1 MSMDKVL
8 NQSVKDLLYGL
19 FQSEP
24 EIHGIGL
31 YNTVGKLELS
41 FHRTELAR
49 EALSYAIG
57 AIIAKFGR
65 QIIFH
70 CHEEGDLGYFETTT
84 HLVWFEPVSTN
95 WILAYML
102 PLERGGKAMFLIENL
117 KNTSQSLRY
126 LLEKRKHV
134 L

>member
-1 MSMDKVL
+1 MNKVL
-8 NQSVKDLLYGL
+8 SQSAKDLLYGL

-41 FHRTELAR
+41 FHRSELAR
-49 EALSYAIG
+49 EALDHAIG

-65 QIIFH
+65 QIIYH
-70 CHEEGDLGYFETTT
+70 CHEEGDLGYLETPT
-84 HLVWFEPVSTN
+84 HLVWFEPVSTH

-102 PLERGGKAMFLIENL
+102 PLGKGGKAMFLIENL

-126 LLEKRKHV
+126 LLEKRSRII
-134 L
+134 

>member
-1 MSMDKVL
+1 MDNVL
-8 NQSVKDLLYGL
+8 NQSTKDLLYGL
-19 FQSEP
+19 IQSEP

-49 EALSYAIG
+49 KALNHAIG
-57 AIIAKFGR
+57 AIVAKFGR

-70 CHEEGDLGYFETTT
+70 CHEEGDLGYLETPT

-102 PLERGGKAMFLIENL
+102 PLGGKAVFLIENL

-126 LLEKRKHV
+126 LLEKRQRMV
-134 L
+134 

>member
-1 MSMDKVL
+1 MNKVWS
-8 NQSVKDLLYGL
+8 QSAKDLLYGL

-31 YNTVGKLELS
+31 YNALGKLELM
-41 FHRTELAR
+41 FHRTEFAKD
-49 EALSYAIG
+49 ALSKAVG
-57 AIIAKFGR
+57 SVIAKFGR
-65 QIIFH
+65 QIVFY
-70 CHEEGDLGYFETTT
+70 CHEEGDLGYIQTPT

-102 PLERGGKAMFLIENL
+102 PLGGKAMFLIENL

-126 LLEKRKHV
+126 LLEKSRRFLNK